1 VNRAPTAGD
10 FATLGLQP
18 GATAEEIRAAYR
30 RLVKVHHPDRNPG
43 DVEALA
49 TFRRLTESYAV
60 LRSHAQARARPE
72 RSPLSA
78 ALARRRPLSRRT
90 ASEESIALAE
100 LSTGAALWV
109 DAAAVLVGPDRAT
122 ALDPGALGS
131 VFPSAERVIRVERR
145 PDGFHVFL
153 PPQPSARWAVST
165 AAESGGLA
173 VAALWVGD
181 RQDDDGEGAA
191 TARAP
196 LRLLTDRVGEMAIDD
211 RGWVAVEALSV
222 DAEGVWAID
231 LAQPVGRAPHHA
243 TPVRVLRDE
252 DGFRVHSEVPAEE
265 WTPVD
270 AHAEASAAVLVALL
284 AGVTHPVAG
293 PPAV

>member
-1 VNRAPTAGD
+1 MSRGPTSGD
-10 FATLGLQP
+10 FATLGVQP
-18 GATAEEIRAAYR
+18 GATPDEIRAAYR

-43 DVEALA
+43 DVEALV

-78 ALARRRPLSRRT
+78 ALARRRPLSRRP
-90 ASEESIALAE
+90 ASEEQIALAE
-100 LSTGAALWV
+100 LGPGAALWV
-109 DAAAVLVGPDRAT
+109 HAAAVLVGPDRAT

-145 PDGFHVFL
+145 ADGFHVFL
-153 PPQPSARWAVST
+153 PPQPSARWTVST
-165 AAESGGLA
+165 AAENDGLA

-196 LRLLTDRVGEMAIDD
+196 LRLLTDRVGEMAVDD

-222 DAEGVWAID
+222 DAEGAWAID
-231 LAQPVGRAPHHA
+231 LAQPVGRTPHHA

-252 DGFRVHSEVPAEE
+252 DGFRVHSEIPAEE
-265 WTPVD
+265 WTPVE
-270 AHAEASAAVLVALL
+270 AHAEDSAAVLVALL
-284 AGVTHPVAG
+284 AGVTHPLPG

>member
-1 VNRAPTAGD
+1 VSRGPTSGD

-18 GATAEEIRAAYR
+18 GATADEIRAAYR

-78 ALARRRPLSRRT
+78 ALARRRPLARRT
-90 ASEESIALAE
+90 PSEEPIALAE
-100 LSTGAALWV
+100 LGTGAALWV

-145 PDGFHVFL
+145 QDGFHVFL
-153 PPQPSARWAVST
+153 PPQPSARWSVST
-165 AAESGGLA
+165 AAESDGLA

-181 RQDDDGEGAA
+181 RQDQDGEGAA

-196 LRLLTDRVGEMAIDD
+196 LRLLTDRVGEMAVDD

-222 DAEGVWAID
+222 DPDGAWAID
-231 LAQPVGRAPHHA
+231 LAQPVGRTPHHA
-243 TPVRVLRDE
+243 TPVRVIRDE
-252 DGFRVHSEVPAEE
+252 DGFRVHSEIPAEE
-265 WTPVD
+265 WTPVE
-270 AHAEASAAVLVALL
+270 AHAEDSAAVLVALL
-284 AGVTHPVAG
+284 AGVTHPVPE